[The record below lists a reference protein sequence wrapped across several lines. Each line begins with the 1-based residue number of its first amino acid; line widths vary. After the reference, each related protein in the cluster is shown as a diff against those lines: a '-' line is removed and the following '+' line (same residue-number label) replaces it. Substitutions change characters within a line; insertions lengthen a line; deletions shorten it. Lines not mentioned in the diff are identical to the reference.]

1 VAYTLG
7 VARECAVVYSGV
19 ISHPNERH
27 PMNTTIKTLKAIEE
41 VQAGEVII
49 LSERETFQV
58 SEVTINVTEFGPFVV
73 VKGYKFVQGGICGPN
88 ALERNGGQIVEIA

>member
-1 VAYTLG
+1 VAYALG
-7 VARECAVVYSGV
+7 VAAKCAVVYSGV

-27 PMNTTIKTLKAIEE
+27 PMNTNTKTRKAIEE

-49 LSERETFQV
+49 LSERATFEV